1 MFTKSMTQEKE
12 LVEERNKRLE
22 AEMHLAHIL
31 KEIEAKK
38 PILAS
43 QRRDY
48 NRVVESYAMLNKQND
63 EFLAENVKLNRTL
76 EESSLKIK
84 ELTDAVIAQEQVSND
99 LSRQLQHILKQN
111 FKPNSSKNVVAV
123 ISDLNDEFSD
133 DGLILFN
140 SIEDLQ
146 RKNELYIRT
155 IRKLEVEKE
164 RFISDSNSNSNS
176 KFNEDLLSYAKELE
190 SLREY
195 RQQTEE
201 IVQAIVQERDAYKAM
216 IDERDISS
224 SPLKLTNNGINIYD
238 SGLKITELE
247 DEIKRLTNYNNR
259 IINAEQMLTET
270 LEKTKTE
277 CSSLRLQVVARDS
290 DSRFYKGI
298 ILIFIL
304 ITNLSIILLSSHN

>member
-1 MFTKSMTQEKE
+1 VFKVSSD
-12 LVEERNKRLE
+12 
-22 AEMHLAHIL
+22 
-31 KEIEAKK
+31 KK
-38 PILAS
+38 L
-43 QRRDY
+43 
-48 NRVVESYAMLNKQND
+48 
-63 EFLAENVKLNRTL
+63 F
-76 EESSLKIK
+76 
-84 ELTDAVIAQEQVSND
+84 
-99 LSRQLQHILKQN
+99 H
-111 FKPNSSKNVVAV
+111 
-123 ISDLNDEFSD
+123 
-133 DGLILFN
+133 LFN

-224 SPLKLTNNGINIYD
+224 SPLKLTNNGIKIYD

-290 DSRFYKGI
+290 DLRFYKGI